1 MKLCYT
7 IYVNKFIFEFLP
19 NNSGRRRKGMI
30 EMKNQNYQ
38 ADEKMREVREGSEK
52 RRYLKDTVFQ
62 LETLKWLFISFVL
75 IIFGAAKYIKYM
87 LLFLL
92 IWDLFQSKYLFEL
105 KYFKYLKYALN
116 AVIILLF
123 IMNLKMFIIRNIIEA
138 IVVIILIYIFNE
150 RYRKNYNQFEEWNG
164 DKNEE

>member
-1 MKLCYT
+1 
-7 IYVNKFIFEFLP
+7 
-19 NNSGRRRKGMI
+19 MI
-30 EMKNQNYQ
+30 KMKNQNYQ
-38 ADEKMREVREGSEK
+38 TDEKMKEVREGSEK

-105 KYFKYLKYALN
+105 KYFKYLKYVLN

>member
-1 MKLCYT
+1 MER
-7 IYVNKFIFEFLP
+7 V
-19 NNSGRRRKGMI
+19 RK
-30 EMKNQNYQ
+30 MKNQNYQ
-38 ADEKMREVREGSEK
+38 TDEKMREVKGECESK
-52 RRYLKDTVFQ
+52 KRYLKDTTFQ
-62 LETLKWLFISFVL
+62 LETLKWLFISFAL

-116 AVIILLF
+116 AIIILLF

-138 IVVIILIYIFNE
+138 IIIIILIYIFNE
-150 RYRKNYNQFEEWNG
+150 KYRKNYKTFQNLGG
-164 DKNEE
+164 DKYEKK

>member
-1 MKLCYT
+1 
-7 IYVNKFIFEFLP
+7 
-19 NNSGRRRKGMI
+19 MI
-30 EMKNQNYQ
+30 KMKNQNYQ
-38 ADEKMREVREGSEK
+38 TDEKMKEVREGSEK

>member
-1 MKLCYT
+1 
-7 IYVNKFIFEFLP
+7 
-19 NNSGRRRKGMI
+19 
-30 EMKNQNYQ
+30 MKNQNYQ
-38 ADEKMREVREGSEK
+38 TDEKMKEVREGSEK

-105 KYFKYLKYALN
+105 KYFKYLKYVLN

>member
-1 MKLCYT
+1 
-7 IYVNKFIFEFLP
+7 
-19 NNSGRRRKGMI
+19 
-30 EMKNQNYQ
+30 MKNQNYQ

>member
-1 MKLCYT
+1 
-7 IYVNKFIFEFLP
+7 
-19 NNSGRRRKGMI
+19 MI

>member
-1 MKLCYT
+1 
-7 IYVNKFIFEFLP
+7 
-19 NNSGRRRKGMI
+19 
-30 EMKNQNYQ
+30 MKNQNYQ
-38 ADEKMREVREGSEK
+38 TDEKMKEVREGSEK